1 MNKVHPFRTPNENL
15 HHKHV
20 LNKSKGSHGSISQ
33 SSQVWLKKKN
43 PQPKQVW
50 IKKENFQMTALRKKD
65 NSQKQIWRNKATSKQ
80 NKVWVKKEKPQI
92 PTKSSVR
99 KEKQVFNLIDFFTDS
114 KVEIE
119 KKKYEISKKEWRP
132 KKINKPQNVLL
143 TKYVVK
149 GTNANGPIPKV
160 PVSIPTLQD
169 LHNILTP
176 KVVQEQSE
184 EQFQSFWRTLTR
196 EHIQEFV
203 LTLFKRNYTN
213 VDDVYDS
220 DEEETIV
227 MV

>member
-1 MNKVHPFRTPNENL
+1 M
-15 HHKHV
+15 
-20 LNKSKGSHGSISQ
+20 
-33 SSQVWLKKKN
+33 
-43 PQPKQVW
+43 
-50 IKKENFQMTALRKKD
+50 RK
-65 NSQKQIWRNKATSKQ
+65 A
-80 NKVWVKKEKPQI
+80 
-92 PTKSSVR
+92 
-99 KEKQVFNLIDFFTDS
+99 KQVFNLRDFFTDT

-119 KKKYEISKKEWRP
+119 KKQNQISKKEWRP
-132 KKINKPQNVLL
+132 KIIHKPKNVLL

-149 GTNANGPIPKV
+149 GTNANGPIQKV

-176 KVVQEQSE
+176 KVVQEHSE
-184 EQFQSFWRTLTR
+184 EQFQSFWRTLTL
-196 EHIQEFV
+196 EQIQEFV